1 MGGVVWGMDWLVV
14 VGGAVVVCEVGNR
27 VVMGDW
33 EVKTDVGDPVVM
45 GDWEVNG
52 DVVAVTGT

>member
-1 MGGVVWGMDWLVV
+1 MGGVVWGVDWLVV
-14 VGGAVVVCEVGNR
+14 VG